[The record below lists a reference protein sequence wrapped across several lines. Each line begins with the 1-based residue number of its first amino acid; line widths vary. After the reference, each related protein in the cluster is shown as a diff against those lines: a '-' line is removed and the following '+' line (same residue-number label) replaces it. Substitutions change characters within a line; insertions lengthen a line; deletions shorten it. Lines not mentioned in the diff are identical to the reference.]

1 MFIPQPP
8 RFVTTAGTSS
18 VDSTILA
25 TFALVLTSN
34 VMEKYKKGDYIVVKT
49 NQPDVHFNWMW
60 NSGLVNEDIAP
71 SEYVAKIRSVI
82 GDGEAYLIFI
92 PSIGFRCVV
101 DVSEVLRRVS
111 EKELSDDDKEEDDI
125 MFLAPNVYTVI
136 GDVLGESVEE
146 KCQHIAKMAMK
157 ELFPED
163 KIVSVEQCQSDYIKT
178 DLLETIDRII
188 KRKFDNKK
196 AILEKR
202 DHFKEM
208 LENLRFKEFYN
219 VRIGIED
226 EREEGAINDVYAAVD
241 TNFCEVSIMRN
252 FQVDTRRFVRSLG
265 PEYDSIRK
273 YYIDLRMEML
283 SSLMTKDTNN
293 QRK

>member
-1 MFIPQPP
+1 M
-8 RFVTTAGTSS
+8 
-18 VDSTILA
+18 
-25 TFALVLTSN
+25 
-34 VMEKYKKGDYIVVKT
+34 YKKEDYILVKT
-49 NQPDVHFNWMW
+49 NQPDVHFSWMW
-60 NSGLVNEDIAP
+60 NSGLKNEDIAP

-125 MFLAPNVYTVI
+125 VFIAPNVYTI
-136 GDVLGESVEE
+136 AGDVLGESVEE

-163 KIVSVEQCQSDYIKT
+163 KIVSVELCRSDYLKS

-188 KRKFDNKK
+188 KRKCDNNKT
-196 AILEKR
+196 IQEKR
-202 DHFKEM
+202 NFFKEM
-208 LENLRFKEFYN
+208 LEHLRFKEYYD

-226 EREEGAINDVYAAVD
+226 EREEGVINYVYAAVD
-241 TNFCEVSIMRN
+241 TNFCEVSIMRD
-252 FQVDTRRFVRSLG
+252 FQADTHRFVRSLG

>member
-1 MFIPQPP
+1 MYQ
-8 RFVTTAGTSS
+8 
-18 VDSTILA
+18 
-25 TFALVLTSN
+25 
-34 VMEKYKKGDYIVVKT
+34 KGDYILVRTK
-49 NQPDVHFNWMW
+49 QADVHFNWMW
-60 NSGLVNEDIAP
+60 NCGLKNEDIAP
-71 SEYVAKIRSVI
+71 SEYVAKIRSII
-82 GDGEAYLIFI
+82 GNSESYLIYI
-92 PSIGFRCVV
+92 PSVGFRCVV
-101 DVSEVLRRVS
+101 DKAEVLRSVS

-125 MFLAPNVYTVI
+125 VFIAPNVYTI
-136 GDVLGESVEE
+136 AGDVLGESVEE

-178 DLLETIDRII
+178 DLLETIDSII
-188 KRKFDNKK
+188 KRKCDNNKT
-196 AILEKR
+196 IRVKR
-202 DHFKEM
+202 DFFKEM
-208 LENLRFKEFYN
+208 LENRRFKEYYD

-226 EREEGAINDVYAAVD
+226 EREKGVINYVYAAVD
-241 TNFCEVSIMRN
+241 TSFCEVSIMRD
-252 FQVDTRRFVRSLG
+252 FQADTHRFVRSLG